1 MSRPVTVQEVVAR
14 IPAGPSSRVRGLLWA
29 CVAVGVVAFSITV
42 LANPVRA
49 WSAML
54 LNLTYWLTLAQAGVV
69 LAAIFLLVKAKWA
82 IPFSRIALGT
92 GHFLPIGLALLG
104 VTLVFGGPHLFP
116 WIAEP
121 LPAKAAYLNLPF
133 LYARQFGL
141 VGGLLVVSWMFL
153 TRIRRLDAGLAREH
167 VAGAHKARFEKWSAG
182 WKGNAEEIAS
192 AGRVLPRLAAILIP
206 AYAVT
211 FTVVCW
217 DLVMSLDPH
226 WSTTMIGG
234 WFFMA
239 GILMGFASLA
249 VLSLLLRR
257 AYGLEQFL
265 TADRYHQLGKL
276 IFGFSIFWTYLFWS
290 MFLPIW
296 YANMPEESNWMVLRM
311 QPAFLPWSVAA
322 IALTWF
328 VPFTGFMNLAAKKNP
343 ATHFFFASIVLVG
356 LWLERLVLTYPSL
369 YHDMMPVAFPEI
381 GVTLGFL
388 GAFGLAFQA
397 YASTR
402 PLVALDQLES
412 LSEAHH

>member
-14 IPAGPSSRVRGLLWA
+14 IPAQASGKVRGFFWA
-29 CVAVGVVAFSITV
+29 LVAVGVLAFGITV
-42 LANPVRA
+42 VANPMRA

-69 LAAIFLLVKAKWA
+69 LAAVFYIVKAKWA
-82 IPFSRIALGT
+82 IPFTRIALGT
-92 GHFLPIGLALLG
+92 GSFLPWAFLLLV
-104 VTLVFGGPHLFP
+104 VTLLFGSPHLFS

-141 VGGLLVVSWMFL
+141 VGGMLLLSWVFL
-153 TRIRRLDAGLAREH
+153 RRIRRLDAGLAREH
-167 VAGAHKARFEKWSAG
+167 ATGAHKARFEKWSAG
-182 WKGNAEEIAS
+182 WKGNAPELAA
-192 AGRVLPRLAAILIP
+192 AGRVLPRLAGAMIP
-206 AYAVT
+206 AYAAT

-226 WSTTMIGG
+226 WATTMIGG
-234 WFFMA
+234 MFFMA

-249 VLSLLLRR
+249 FLSLQLRR
-257 AYGLEQFL
+257 AYGLEAFL
-265 TADRYHQLGKL
+265 TPERYHQLGKL

-296 YANMPEESNWMVLRM
+296 YANMPEESNWMVLRAR
-311 QPAFLPWSVAA
+311 PPFLPWSVAA
-322 IALTWF
+322 IGLTWF

-343 ATHFFFASIVLVG
+343 MTHLFFATVVLAG
-356 LWLERLVLTYPSL
+356 LWVERLVLTYPSL
-369 YHDMMPVAFPEI
+369 FHDMMPVGFPEV

-388 GAFGLAFQA
+388 GAFGLSFQA

-402 PLVALDQLES
+402 PLVALDQLDGM
-412 LSEAHH
+412 SEDPH